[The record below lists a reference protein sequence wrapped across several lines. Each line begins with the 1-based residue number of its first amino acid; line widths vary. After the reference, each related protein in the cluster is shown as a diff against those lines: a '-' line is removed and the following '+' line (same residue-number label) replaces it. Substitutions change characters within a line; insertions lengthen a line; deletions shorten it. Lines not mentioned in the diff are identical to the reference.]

1 MAKEINLNQF
11 LQIFK
16 DQANNN
22 LSTNKYCFLLGAG
35 ASVSSDIPSGGSL
48 AKKWFNEIKNIL
60 DEQQLKVWKYEKKI
74 DEKDL
79 ASSYSSIY
87 EKRFEVNKAE
97 GYFEIQRNL
106 ENKEPSIGYAY
117 LGKIL
122 AESKHKFVITTN
134 FDSLIED
141 SLFLYTNSKPLV
153 CGHESLA
160 SYIDTHTNRPTI
172 VKIHRDVL
180 LEPFSEK
187 DTIDE
192 LKKQW
197 KEALKPLVS
206 NFHLVVIGYAGND
219 GSLMDYLSDIEDRK
233 NIYWCKRKSSSINE
247 KINDLLSDNDFIVNI
262 EGFDSLMIEIKSS
275 LNINNIK
282 TSDIKNLAEK
292 RINKFEEQEKK
303 FANKLNEDDSEV
315 TDAIKST
322 LPDWIKKHY
331 EIEKEK
337 NIEKKNLLYKEAIND
352 FKELYHYYANFL
364 TDIKKDHKEAEIYY
378 KKALDLD
385 PNDANINGNYANFLT
400 DIKKDHKEAEIYYK
414 KALELDPNDANIN
427 GNYANFLT
435 DIKKDY
441 EEAEIYYKEALEL
454 DPNDANNNC
463 NYAIFLNDIK
473 KDYEEA
479 EIYYKKA
486 LELDPNDANINGNYA
501 NFLKKIKKDY
511 EEAEIYYKKA
521 LELDPN
527 NAINN
532 GNYAS
537 FLFTKGEKVLAK
549 KYLKNSFEL
558 NKNEDINDLALEL
571 WFYVLAHF
579 KERFTEAKEKL
590 DELLKKGYKSIGW
603 SFSQNIER
611 AKEDSHPYIDELEK
625 YAKLITE
632 E

>member
-1 MAKEINLNQF
+1 MAKEINLKQF

-35 ASVSSDIPSGGSL
+35 ASVSSNIPSGESL

-60 DEQQLKVWKYEKKI
+60 DEEELMKWKKEKKI
-74 DEKDL
+74 DEEDL

-122 AESKHKFVITTN
+122 AESNHKFVITTN

-187 DTIDE
+187 ETIDE

-233 NIYWCKRKSSSINE
+233 NIYWCKRESSSINE

-275 LNINNIK
+275 LDLNNIK
-282 TSDIKNLAEK
+282 TSDIRDLAEK
-292 RINKFEEQEKK
+292 RMNKFEEQEKK
-303 FANKLNEDDSEV
+303 FADKLNKNDSEV

-322 LPDWIKKHY
+322 LPDWIKKYY

-337 NIEKKNLLYKEAIND
+337 DIEKKNLLYRESIND
-352 FKELYHYYANFL
+352 FEELYHYYAIFL
-364 TDIKKDHKEAEIYY
+364 TDIKKDYEEAENYYKKALDLDPNDVSYNGNYAIFLKNIKKDYEEAEIYY

-385 PNDANINGNYANFLT
+385 PNDAVYNGNYALFLNE
-400 DIKKDHKEAEIYYK
+400 IKKDYKEAENYYKKALDLDPNNANCNGNYAIFLITTKKDYENAEKYYK
-414 KALELDPNDANIN
+414 KALERN
-427 GNYANFLT
+427 
-435 DIKKDY
+435 
-441 EEAEIYYKEALEL
+441 
-454 DPNDANNNC
+454 
-463 NYAIFLNDIK
+463 
-473 KDYEEA
+473 
-479 EIYYKKA
+479 
-486 LELDPNDANINGNYA
+486 
-501 NFLKKIKKDY
+501 
-511 EEAEIYYKKA
+511 
-521 LELDPN
+521 PN
-527 NAINN
+527 NANCN

-537 FLFTKGEKVLAK
+537 LLFIKGEKKLAK
-549 KYLKNSFEL
+549 KYLENSFKL
-558 NKNEDINDLALEL
+558 NENENENNSDLALEL

-579 KERFTEAKEKL
+579 QERFTEAKEKL
-590 DELLKKGYKSIGW
+590 DELLVKGYKSIGW
-603 SFSQNIER
+603 DFSQNIER
-611 AKEDSHPYIDELEK
+611 AKEDGHFNIEELEK